1 MSTGELLLTLLVAL
15 LVFGPDKLPMLARHL
30 GKLMNR
36 LNHYKQQATT
46 FWQAQL
52 NEEQLQQNIRKA
64 QQAESE
70 YQKKATNEDRSD

>member
-1 MSTGELLLTLLVAL
+1 MSTGELFLTLLVAL

-46 FWQAQL
+46 YWQAQL

-70 YQKKATNEDRSD
+70 YQQKSADKELSD